1 MKCDENLNKSEI
13 DLSLS
18 GCTALFI
25 FFTKGNLYM
34 ASIGDSRAVLATE
47 VVPEVL
53 PVKEADSNNTEI
65 LDEIKEQRKLPSTLY
80 SIQLT
85 KDQKPEH
92 PEECARISDC
102 GGRVQQ
108 LLDRNGMKIGPYR
121 VFDLKGNQPGL
132 AMSRSLGDLLGKKV
146 GVISTPAFTK
156 YKFHKETDSFL
167 VIASDGI
174 WDVMDNQEV
183 VNFVETFRTK
193 CLKEIELPFIVTETI
208 TPSNVSIS
216 QLLCEEARTRWC
228 TIVEN
233 ENVMID
239 DISCIVLE
247 FNQKVSAHANEI
259 KYYAQ
264 GTSKGEQ
271 VSDVRRATSIH
282 EIKTRDP
289 RRGSFCVSK

>member
-1 MKCDENLNKSEI
+1 
-13 DLSLS
+13 
-18 GCTALFI
+18 
-25 FFTKGNLYM
+25 M

-47 VVPEVL
+47 GVPQVL
-53 PVKEADSNNTEI
+53 PVKEADSNNAEI
-65 LDEIKEQRKLPSTLY
+65 LNDVREMRKLPSTLY

-92 PEECARISDC
+92 PEECARISEC

-108 LLDRNGMKIGPYR
+108 LLDKNGMKIGPYR

-132 AMSRSLGDLLGKKV
+132 AMSRSLGDLQGKKV
-146 GVISTPAFTK
+146 GVISTPALTK
-156 YKFHKETDSFL
+156 YKFHKESDSFL

-193 CLKEIELPFIVTETI
+193 CQKELEFLPPSSDTVTSDNT
-208 TPSNVSIS
+208 SIS

-239 DISCIVLE
+239 DISCIILE

-259 KYYAQ
+259 KYCPQ
-264 GTSKGEQ
+264 VTSKNDQ
-271 VSDVRRATSIH
+271 VCDVRRATSIH

-289 RRGSFCVSK
+289 RRGSFCTSK